1 MGLACCTF
9 MRNDLN
15 FMKINGSMS
24 SRSTIFAI
32 IDPTHLFNM
41 DETEFSTS
49 VALLAALT
57 GYTIRSVYLFIPHV
71 KCNHVWEVH

>member
-1 MGLACCTF
+1 
-9 MRNDLN
+9 
-15 FMKINGSMS
+15 MKINGSMS

-49 VALLAALT
+49 VALLAALS
-57 GYTIRSVYLFIPHV
+57 GYTIWSTPVYSSTLFLILL
-71 KCNHVWEVH
+71 EIELTF